1 MNDPVKD
8 PLAIGL
14 GALATGAG
22 LGGATFTLAQ
32 GFVVVLRER
41 VDPVYWR
48 FVGGDPLWT
57 GALAAIALGAF
68 FGWVR
73 SRAIDN
79 IWQRGVIAVLAAVGA
94 LLIGFLAA
102 VAHGLGGPA
111 GLAIWGIASLI
122 LGILGSKWAVKGSA
136 V

>member
-32 GFVVVLRER
+32 GFVMVLRER
-41 VDPVYWR
+41 VDPVYWT

-57 GALAAIALGAF
+57 GVGASLALGAF

-94 LLIGFLAA
+94 LLVGFLAA
-102 VAHGLGGPA
+102 LAYGLGDVI
-111 GLAIWGIASLI
+111 GLVLWGGASLT
-122 LGILGSKWAVKGSA
+122 LGILGSRWAVKGSA
-136 V
+136 L

>member
-1 MNDPVKD
+1 VNDPVKD

-14 GALATGAG
+14 GALATGGG

-32 GFVVVLRER
+32 GFVMVLRDR

-57 GALAAIALGAF
+57 GALAAIVLGAF

-79 IWQRGVIAVLAAVGA
+79 IWQRGVIAALAAVGA

-102 VAHGLGGPA
+102 VAHGLAGPA
-111 GLAIWGIASLI
+111 GLAMWGVASLM